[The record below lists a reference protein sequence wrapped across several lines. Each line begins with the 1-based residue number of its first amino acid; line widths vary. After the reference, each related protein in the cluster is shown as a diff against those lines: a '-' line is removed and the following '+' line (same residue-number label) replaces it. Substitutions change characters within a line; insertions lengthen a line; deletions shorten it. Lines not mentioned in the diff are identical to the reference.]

1 MMFLCT
7 YISFFYKVLNYTRY
21 IILLEMFKLSGMFG
35 SPRVSVFAIYLM
47 SLLKVFKAEP
57 YGIVMLIRECLN
69 VALAVVTVD
78 VDKLFRSS
86 VFRDDSSLTA

>member
-1 MMFLCT
+1 M
-7 YISFFYKVLNYTRY
+7 Y
-21 IILLEMFKLSGMFG
+21 KLSGMFG
-35 SPRVSVFAIYLM
+35 SPRNKVFALSTM

-57 YGIVMLIRECLN
+57 YGIVTLIRECLN

-86 VFRDDSSLTA
+86 VFKDDSSLTA

>member
-1 MMFLCT
+1 MN
-7 YISFFYKVLNYTRY
+7 I
-21 IILLEMFKLSGMFG
+21 LSGMFG
-35 SPRVSVFAIYLM
+35 SPHIKVFAISVM

-57 YGIVMLIRECLN
+57 YGIVTLIRDCLN
-69 VALAVVTVD
+69 VALSVVTVD